1 MQKKISLLIILL
13 SSIYF
18 ISQFSR
24 ASLGVVV
31 IDIAADLNLNSEQI
45 GRLGG
50 VFFLSFALTQV
61 PLGIILDAFNPIKII
76 IYMMFIV
83 FSGSFL
89 FGIAD
94 NYSLLILARILQGVG
109 CGVCLM
115 GPLVVLTK
123 ILSAKDFALYSGIVM
138 GLGGLGA
145 LFATEPFFYIV
156 SQVGW
161 GSAFYYFSFL
171 ILFLIFF
178 LYLFPKEKKLET
190 KSKTN
195 FNFKAFK
202 KILSNK
208 NFLLMLP
215 MSMFGYASAAFI
227 LTLWGGKFLSTVH
240 NLTIENISLI
250 LMFMAL
256 FWTLGSFSYG
266 YIEKKINNKK
276 LIITFSS
283 LIMAF
288 LISLLC
294 LSIINNK
301 IFFLILFCLLGFFG
315 AFTLILMSHYRVLF
329 EEAIIGKVL
338 TTANLFNFFGVFIIQ
353 WLTGV
358 IIFNLNEKYG
368 FSIAT
373 SYNVAFSMIIVCL
386 LISSIFYLRTDEK

>member
-1 MQKKISLLIILL
+1 MQKKISLIIILL

-24 ASLGVVV
+24 ASLGVV
-31 IDIAADLNLNSEQI
+31 IIGIATDLNLNSEQI

-76 IYMMFIV
+76 ILMMFII
-83 FSGSFL
+83 FLGSYL

-94 NYSLLILARILQGVG
+94 NYTLLILARSLQGIG

-123 ILSAKDFALYSGIVM
+123 IFKAKDFALYSGIVM

-145 LFATEPFFYIV
+145 FFATEPFFYII
-156 SQVGW
+156 SHLGW
-161 GSAFYYFSFL
+161 QLAFYNFSFF
-171 ILFLIFF
+171 ILFLIFLLF
-178 LYLFPKEKKLET
+178 LFPKEKKLVAKGT
-190 KSKTN
+190 TN
-195 FNFKAFK
+195 YNFRAFK
-202 KILSNK
+202 KILLNK

-240 NLTIENISLI
+240 NFTVENISLI

-256 FWTLGSFSYG
+256 SWTLGSFSYG
-266 YIEKKINNKK
+266 YVEKKINNKK
-276 LIITFSS
+276 LIIIFSS
-283 LIMAF
+283 ITMAL
-288 LISLLC
+288 LISLLFNGI
-294 LSIINNK
+294 LNSK

-315 AFTLILMSHYRVLF
+315 AFTLILMSHYRTLF

-338 TTANLFNFFGVFIIQ
+338 TTANLFNFFGVFIFQ

-358 IIFNLNEKYG
+358 IIFNLNQKYG
-368 FSIAT
+368 FSTAT
-373 SYNVAFSMIIVCL
+373 SYKISFSVIIICL
-386 LISSIFYLRTDEK
+386 LISTILYFKTDEK

>member
-1 MQKKISLLIILL
+1 MQKKLYLIILL
-13 SSIYF
+13 LSAIYF

-24 ASLGVVV
+24 ASLGVIV
-31 IDIAADLNLNSEQI
+31 IDIATDLNLNSEQI

-61 PLGIILDAFNPIKII
+61 PLGILLDAFNPIKII
-76 IYMMFIV
+76 IFMMLIIFI
-83 FSGSFL
+83 GSYL

-94 NYSLLILARILQGVG
+94 NYTLLVIARILQGIG

-123 ILSAKDFALYSGIVM
+123 ILKAKDFALYSGIVM

-145 LFATEPFFYIV
+145 LFATEPFFFIV

-161 GSAFYYFSFL
+161 SKAFYYFSFCIMLL
-171 ILFLIFF
+171 ILLLF
-178 LYLFPKEKKLET
+178 LFPKEKRLET
-190 KSKTN
+190 KSKIN
-195 FNFKAFK
+195 FNLKAFK
-202 KILSNK
+202 QILLNK

-227 LTLWGGKFLSTVH
+227 LTLWGGKFLSAVH
-240 NLTIENISLI
+240 NYTLENISFI

-256 FWTLGSFSYG
+256 SWTVGSFSYG

-276 LIITFSS
+276 LIITASS
-283 LIMAF
+283 VIMAF
-288 LISLLC
+288 LITLLC
-294 LSIINNK
+294 VSIENNK

-315 AFTLILMSHYRVLF
+315 AFTLILMSHYRALF
-329 EEAIIGKVL
+329 KEAIIGKVL

-358 IIFNLNEKYG
+358 IILKLNTKYG
-368 FSIAT
+368 FTEVA
-373 SYNVAFSMIIVCL
+373 SYNIAFFMVIICL
-386 LISSIFYLRTDEK
+386 LISTVFYFRTDEK

>member
-1 MQKKISLLIILL
+1 MQKKLSLIIILL

-50 VFFLSFALTQV
+50 IFFLSFALTQV

-83 FSGSFL
+83 FSGFFL
-89 FGIAD
+89 FRFAD

-123 ILSAKDFALYSGIVM
+123 ILGPKDFALYSGIVM

-156 SQVGW
+156 SKVGW

-171 ILFLIFF
+171 ILFLIFL

-202 KILSNK
+202 KILFNK

-215 MSMFGYASAAFI
+215 MSMFGYASAACI
-227 LTLWGGKFLSTVH
+227 LTLKHLRKYYV
-240 NLTIENISLI
+240 I
-250 LMFMAL
+250 
-256 FWTLGSFSYG
+256 
-266 YIEKKINNKK
+266 
-276 LIITFSS
+276 
-283 LIMAF
+283 
-288 LISLLC
+288 
-294 LSIINNK
+294 K
-301 IFFLILFCLLGFFG
+301 IF
-315 AFTLILMSHYRVLF
+315 Y
-329 EEAIIGKVL
+329 
-338 TTANLFNFFGVFIIQ
+338 
-353 WLTGV
+353 
-358 IIFNLNEKYG
+358 
-368 FSIAT
+368 
-373 SYNVAFSMIIVCL
+373 
-386 LISSIFYLRTDEK
+386 

>member
-1 MQKKISLLIILL
+1 MQKKLSLIIILL

-24 ASLGVVV
+24 ASLGVVI

-50 VFFLSFALTQV
+50 IFFLSFALTQV

-76 IYMMFIV
+76 TFMMSIIFL
-83 FSGSFL
+83 GSFL

-161 GSAFYYFSFL
+161 ASAFYYFSFL

-190 KSKTN
+190 ESKTS

-240 NLTIENISLI
+240 NLTVENISLI

-288 LISLLC
+288 LMSLLC

-368 FSIAT
+368 FSTAT

>member
-1 MQKKISLLIILL
+1 MQKKISLIIILL

-31 IDIAADLNLNSEQI
+31 IDIATDLNLNSEQI

-61 PLGIILDAFNPIKII
+61 PLGIILDVFNPMKII
-76 IYMMFIV
+76 IYMMFVV
-83 FSGSFL
+83 FLGSFL

-171 ILFLIFF
+171 ILILIFL
-178 LYLFPKEKKLET
+178 LYLFPKEKKLQA
-190 KSKTN
+190 KNKTN

-202 KILSNK
+202 KILFNK

-227 LTLWGGKFLSTVH
+227 LTLWGGKFLSAVH
-240 NLTIENISLI
+240 NFTIENISLI

-276 LIITFSS
+276 LIITSSS

-294 LSIINNK
+294 ISFINSIIY
-301 IFFLILFCLLGFFG
+301 FLILFCLLGFFG
-315 AFTLILMSHYRVLF
+315 AFTLILISHYRTLF
-329 EEAIIGKVL
+329 EEVIIGKVL
-338 TTANLFNFFGVFIIQ
+338 TTANLFNFFGVFLIQ

-368 FSIAT
+368 FSITT
-373 SYNVAFSMIIVCL
+373 SYNIAFFTIIACL
-386 LISSIFYLRTDEK
+386 LISTIFYLRTDEK

>member
-1 MQKKISLLIILL
+1 MQKKISLIIILL

-76 IYMMFIV
+76 IFMMFIV

-161 GSAFYYFSFL
+161 ASAFYYFSFL

-178 LYLFPKEKKLET
+178 LYLFPKEKKLEPKT
-190 KSKTN
+190 KTN
-195 FNFKAFK
+195 LNFKAFK

-240 NLTIENISLI
+240 NFTVENIGLI

-256 FWTLGSFSYG
+256 SWTLGSFSYG
-266 YIEKKINNKK
+266 YIEKKN
-276 LIITFSS
+276 
-283 LIMAF
+283 
-288 LISLLC
+288 
-294 LSIINNK
+294 
-301 IFFLILFCLLGFFG
+301 
-315 AFTLILMSHYRVLF
+315 
-329 EEAIIGKVL
+329 
-338 TTANLFNFFGVFIIQ
+338 
-353 WLTGV
+353 
-358 IIFNLNEKYG
+358 
-368 FSIAT
+368 
-373 SYNVAFSMIIVCL
+373 
-386 LISSIFYLRTDEK
+386 

>member
-1 MQKKISLLIILL
+1 MQKKIFLIITLL

-61 PLGIILDAFNPIKII
+61 PLGILLDAFNPIKII
-76 IYMMFIV
+76 TYMMFII
-83 FSGSFL
+83 FLGSFL

-94 NYSLLILARILQGVG
+94 NYSLLILARMLQGVG

-115 GPLVVLTK
+115 GPLVVITK
-123 ILSAKDFALYSGIVM
+123 ILNAKDFAFYSGIVM

-145 LFATEPFFYIV
+145 LFATEPFFFIV
-156 SQVGW
+156 SKVGW
-161 GSAFYYFSFL
+161 GSAFCYFSF
-171 ILFLIFF
+171 IIIFLIFL
-178 LYLFPKEKKLET
+178 LYLFPNEKNLKN
-190 KSKTN
+190 KSKIN
-195 FNFKAFK
+195 LNFKAFK
-202 KILSNK
+202 KILLNK
-208 NFLLMLP
+208 NFLFMLP

-240 NLTIENISLI
+240 NYTIENISLI

-266 YIEKKINNKK
+266 YLEKKINNKK

-283 LIMAF
+283 LMMTF

-294 LSIINNK
+294 ISIINNK

-338 TTANLFNFFGVFIIQ
+338 TTANLFNFFGVFVTQ

-358 IIFNLNEKYG
+358 IIFNLNDKYG

-373 SYNVAFSMIIVCL
+373 SYNIAFLMIIICL
-386 LISSIFYLRTDEK
+386 LISTIFYLRTDEK